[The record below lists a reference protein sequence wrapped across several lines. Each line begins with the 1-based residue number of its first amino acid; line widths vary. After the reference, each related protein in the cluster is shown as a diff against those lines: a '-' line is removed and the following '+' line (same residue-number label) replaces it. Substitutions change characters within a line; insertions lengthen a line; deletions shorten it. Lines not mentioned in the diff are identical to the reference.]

1 MNTRRITMMTL
12 GGLALAGILATA
24 APATADSYDYGQRQ
38 WRGDSND
45 YGQQHWN
52 RGDRAFQSGARARIN
67 QRQQLQAQ
75 RIQHGLNTHQLTQ
88 REFRILDREQA
99 TIRQMEANALA
110 DRFLSRAEV
119 QQIEHAQDVANQNI
133 QRFNHNDRV
142 ARYR

>member
-1 MNTRRITMMTL
+1 MNTRRITMTTL

-24 APATADSYDYGQRQ
+24 APATADSYD
-38 WRGDSND
+38 S
-45 YGQQHWN
+45 GQQHW
-52 RGDRAFQSGARARIN
+52 RGSDSDYGPQHWRGGDRAFQSGARARIN

-75 RIQHGLNTHQLTQ
+75 RIQHGLNTGALTQ